1 MKRMGIILIII
12 GLILTVVTGFKFFTK
27 KEVVD
32 IGNVEINKTEPHRVN
47 WSPYVG
53 VGIMVIGGIMV
64 IASRRNL

>member
-1 MKRMGIILIII
+1 MKRLGIVLLII

-27 KEVVD
+27 KEIVD
-32 IGNVEINKTEPHRVN
+32 IGNVEISKSEPHRVN

-64 IASRRNL
+64 IASRRSI